1 MKNFLRLSFFFS
13 FLFPTFSFAFIEGA
27 PWKSE
32 AYYKRQD
39 TPEYDATCTRIKTR
53 YDKALNDA
61 SKAMVDVYT
70 SYSKLYSAKDDLS
83 EATKDIP
90 PAIEAAITNPD
101 CLFPEDKRTCIAAL
115 RKLQLAYYD
124 PADEDDDRD
133 DTSISVLSRRMTK
146 NATDAEA
153 RTDKFKEAI
162 DKALEAANEAEE
174 ECL

>member
-70 SYSKLYSAKDDLS
+70 SYSNLYAAKEDLS
-83 EATKDIP
+83 KATKDIST
-90 PAIEAAITNPD
+90 AIDEAITNV
-101 CLFPEDKRTCIAAL
+101 CLEKSGTCTTAL
-115 RKLQLAYYD
+115 EALQKAYYNPD
-124 PADEDDDRD
+124 ANG
-133 DTSISVLSRRMTK
+133 DTLISISTLSLRMTK

-153 RTDKFKEAI
+153 RNDKFKVAI
-162 DKALEAANEAEE
+162 DTALATANEVKE
-174 ECL
+174 ECN

>member
-1 MKNFLRLSFFFS
+1 MIMKYFLHLFFFS
-13 FLFPTFSFAFIEGA
+13 FLFPTSSFAFI
-27 PWKSE
+27 KDE
-32 AYYKRQD
+32 AFYIKEKL
-39 TPEYDATCTRIKTR
+39 PINHTCIRIKAR
-53 YDKALNDA
+53 YDKVLNDA